1 MSPLPLTLACQ
12 PYDRMAALRDGSAPI
27 RGVDL
32 NFLPL
37 PVEETFYRM
46 LRFQEFDA
54 AELSLSSYVLTL
66 AQENPPFV
74 ALPVF
79 PSRAYRHSGIYV
91 REGSPLHDPSE
102 LPGLTVGVP
111 EYQITAAVWIRGILQ
126 EHYGVGVSSV
136 RYRTGGLDEP
146 GRTEKVA
153 LDLPDEVDVRP
164 IGNGQTLSQML
175 LDGEIDAL
183 YSARNPGPYNL
194 PGHGGLRRLFDAP
207 GQAERAYARET
218 GIFPIMHTLVL
229 RRDVYERAPWV
240 AQELYL
246 ACTRSK
252 DAALRQISETA
263 SLITMLPW
271 LPEHAEES
279 AAVLGSDWWP
289 YGVEPNR
296 PTLETFLGYSA
307 DQGLAARTYR
317 PEELFAPETLERFT
331 I

>member
-1 MSPLPLTLACQ
+1 VSRLSLTLACQ

-66 AQENPPFV
+66 AQDPSPFV

-91 REGSPLHDPSE
+91 RADSPLRDPSE
-102 LPGLTVGVP
+102 LTGRTVGVP
-111 EYQITAAVWIRGILQ
+111 EYQITAAVWIRGILA
-126 EHYGVGVSSV
+126 EHHGVEVASV

-146 GRTEKVA
+146 GRKEKVA
-153 LDLPDEVDVRP
+153 LDLPDDVDVRP
-164 IGNGQTLSQML
+164 IGPGQTLSQML

-194 PGHGGLRRLFDAP
+194 PGHGGVRRLLDQP
-207 GQAERAYARET
+207 GHAERAYARET

-246 ACTRSK
+246 ACIRSK
-252 DAALRQISETA
+252 DAALERISETA

-271 LPEHAEES
+271 LPEHTEEA
-279 AAVLGSDWWP
+279 AAVLGADWWP
-289 YGVEPNR
+289 YGLESNR

-307 DQGLAARTYR
+307 DQGLAARRYR
-317 PEELFAPETLERFT
+317 PEELFAPETLEQV
-331 I
+331 IV

>member
-1 MSPLPLTLACQ
+1 VSRLPLTLACQ
-12 PYDRMAALRDGSAPI
+12 PYDRMAAMRDGTTPI

-32 NFLPL
+32 NFLSL

-46 LRFQEFDA
+46 LRFAEFDA

-91 REGSPLHDPSE
+91 RADSPLRDPSE

-146 GRTEKVA
+146 GRKEKVA
-153 LDLPDEVDVRP
+153 LDLPDDVDVRP
-164 IGNGQTLSQML
+164 IGEGQTLSQML

-183 YSARNPGPYNL
+183 YSARNPGPYNR

-207 GQAERAYARET
+207 GQVERAYARET
-218 GIFPIMHTLVL
+218 GIFPIMHTLVI

-246 ACTRSK
+246 ACIRSK
-252 DAALRQISETA
+252 DAALERISETA

-271 LPEHAEES
+271 LPEHTEEA
-279 AAVLGSDWWP
+279 AAVLGSDWWA

-296 PTLETFLGYSA
+296 RTLETFLGYSA
-307 DQGLAARTYR
+307 DQGLAARRYR